1 MTLNEYQIAAQR
13 TSSEKFAD
21 IDAEGL
27 NLPQLENGLMGL
39 CGEAGECMELLKKH
53 RHQGHELN
61 EAALK
66 VELGDVAW
74 YLAEAASA
82 LNLWLDDVAAANI
95 AKLRK
100 RYPLGFT
107 AEQSINRD

>member
-27 NLPQLENGLMGL
+27 NLLQLENGLMGL

-66 VELGDVAW
+66 EELGDVAW

-82 LNLWLDDVAAANI
+82 LNLWLDDIAEANLE
-95 AKLRK
+95 KLRR
-100 RYPLGFT
+100 RYPEGF
-107 AEQSINRD
+107 EPDRSMHRE

>member
-1 MTLNEYQIAAQR
+1 MNLNTYQLMAQR

-27 NLPQLENGLMGL
+27 NLHQLQNGLMGL
-39 CGEAGECMELLKKH
+39 CGEAGECIELLKKH
-53 RHQGHELN
+53 LFQGHPLD

-66 VELGDVAW
+66 EELGDVFW

-82 LNLWLDDVAAANI
+82 LTLWLDDIAEANLE
-95 AKLRK
+95 KLRR
-100 RYPLGFT
+100 RYPEGF
-107 AEQSINRD
+107 EPDRSMHRE